1 MLFHQAVCVTK
12 FDQSECV
19 ISRVI
24 FALGKSRFQ
33 RAVYGEIFALL
44 QACVGNFD
52 TIPPWKVVGTLN
64 LDNSYVT
71 FKYCAFL
78 SVYDKFEL
86 LGDVQTAMVI

>member
-1 MLFHQAVCVTK
+1 MCVTK

-52 TIPPWKVVGTLN
+52 TIPPWKVVGTLY

-86 LGDVQTAMVI
+86 LGDVQTAMMVI